1 MASKDK
7 VVILM
12 ADDDEDDLLMTRDAF
27 DLSRLNNQFLFVKD
41 GVELLKYLRN
51 QGDYSDPSTSP
62 RPGIILLDLNMPLM
76 DGREALKEIKSD
88 PKLRSIPIIVLTTSK
103 ADEDIIKSYDLGVN
117 SFITKPV
124 TFQGLAEVIKQTA
137 IYWFEI
143 VQLPDIVNS

>member
-27 DLSRLNNQFLFVKD
+27 ELSRLKNQFLFVKD
-41 GVELLKYLRN
+41 GLELLKYLRH

-62 RPGIILLDLNMPLM
+62 KPGLILLDLNMPLM

-88 PKLRSIPIIVLTTSK
+88 PELRSIPVVVLTTSS
-103 ADEDIIKSYDLGVN
+103 AEEDIIKTYEYGVN

-124 TFQGLAEVIKQTA
+124 TFQGLVEVIKQTG

-143 VQLPDIVNS
+143 VELPDKT

>member
-1 MASKDK
+1 MTSKNK

-27 DLSRLNNQFLFVKD
+27 DISRLNNQFLFVKD
-41 GVELLKYLRN
+41 GVELMEYLRR
-51 QGDYSDPSTSP
+51 QGNFSDPSTSP
-62 RPGIILLDLNMPLM
+62 KPGLILLDLNMPLM

-88 PKLRSIPIIVLTTSK
+88 PELRSIPVVVLTTSC
-103 ADEDIIKSYDLGVN
+103 AEEDIIKTYEYGVN

-124 TFQGLAEVIKQTA
+124 TFQGLVEVIKQTG

-143 VQLPDIVNS
+143 VELPEQD

>member
-1 MASKDK
+1 MTSKDK

-12 ADDDEDDLLMTRDAF
+12 ADDDEDDLLMKRVAF
-27 DLSRLNNQFLFVKD
+27 ELSRLKNQFLFVKD
-41 GVELLKYLRN
+41 GLELLKYLRH

-62 RPGIILLDLNMPLM
+62 RPGLILLDLNMPVM

-88 PKLRSIPIIVLTTSK
+88 PELRSIPVVVLTTSS
-103 ADEDIIKSYDLGVN
+103 AEEDIIKTYEYGVN

-124 TFQGLAEVIKQTA
+124 TFQGLVEVIKQTG

-143 VQLPDIVNS
+143 VELHDKT